1 MVNYGVVIPEK
12 EKEHFKGR
20 GPLPEDWYKTSP
32 IVSNKEEEP
41 TPYRLLFDAVFAGA
55 FEGMESS
62 MGKVGGAGMFGKI
75 MSMFTNAPPVSILIE
90 TKHEKRGREHVR
102 FRLSP
107 FAIYDGAPEPGSRI
121 EPDIIMRLDYY
132 DFVRMLI
139 GELNFSDPMCDGL
152 ATVDGNFTALAS
164 FGGIFEI
171 FGGLQREEDGI
182 TSLTSEKKN
191 KGD

>member
-1 MVNYGVVIPEK
+1 MINLGEVIPE
-12 EKEHFKGR
+12 EEIEHFKEK

-32 IVSNKEEEP
+32 IVSNKDEEP
-41 TPYRLLFDAVFAGA
+41 SPYRLLFDFMIGGA
-55 FEGMESS
+55 LEGMEG
-62 MGKVGGAGMFGKI
+62 MMTQTGGAGMLGKM
-75 MSMFTNAPPVSILIE
+75 MSMFTKAPPISILIE
-90 TKHEKRGREHVR
+90 TKHPKRGREHVR
-102 FRLSP
+102 IRLTP

-182 TSLTSEKKN
+182 TSPISEKKE
-191 KGD
+191 